1 MPPYYYLGLNKIQAA
16 IILFLILE
24 FWIVLFVI
32 LKQKIGRHRAM
43 SVYFVSLAALV
54 FPILTVVGIRKGD
67 RAMTAGGVIL
77 AILHLLGAYYSF
89 LKYKKEKRKL

>member
-32 LKQKIGRHRAM
+32 LKPKIGSHRAM

-54 FPILTVVGIRKGD
+54 FLLLTVVGIKKGD
-67 RAMTAGGVIL
+67 KAMTTGGVLL
-77 AILHLLGAYYSF
+77 AIFLLLGAYYSF
-89 LKYKKEKRKL
+89 LKYKKDKRKL

>member
-1 MPPYYYLGLNKIQAA
+1 
-16 IILFLILE
+16 
-24 FWIVLFVI
+24 
-32 LKQKIGRHRAM
+32 M

-77 AILHLLGAYYSF
+77 AILLLLGAYFSF
-89 LKYKKEKRKL
+89 LKYKKEKWIL

>member
-1 MPPYYYLGLNKIQAA
+1 MPPYYFLGLNKIQAA

-32 LKQKIGRHRAM
+32 LKPKIGRHRAM

-77 AILHLLGAYYSF
+77 AILLLLGAYFSF
-89 LKYKKEKRKL
+89 LKYKKEKWIL

>member
-32 LKQKIGRHRAM
+32 FKPKLGRHRTM
-43 SVYFVSLAALV
+43 SVYFVSLAV
-54 FPILTVVGIRKGD
+54 FIFLILSVVGIRKGD
-67 RAMTAGGVIL
+67 EAMTAGGL
-77 AILHLLGAYYSF
+77 LLTLLLLLGAYYSF